1 MVPSFTDVY
10 TLSLHDALPIS
21 PTGSVE
27 GLSATEDVQIV
38 PIDQSKVDELIDNYP
53 YYAAD
58 TIEAGEYGM
67 DDEVHRAAVLAMF
80 VVTDDLSED
89 VVYDIT
95 KAIYENTDKISH
107 SKGELVNLET
117 AMDDIGIDLH

>member
-67 DDEVHRAAVLAMF
+67 DDEVHTAAVLDRKSTRLNSSH
-80 VVTDDLSED
+80 V
-89 VVYDIT
+89 
-95 KAIYENTDKISH
+95 AISYAVFCSQNKT
-107 SKGELVNLET
+107 
-117 AMDDIGIDLH
+117 